1 MSGKAALTVRD
12 LRAGY
17 GEQDILKGV
26 SITVPEG
33 RIVAIVGP
41 NGSGKSTLLKAIYGI
56 VPVRAGT
63 VELEGASLKGRRPD
77 QITAMGL
84 NMVPQIAN
92 VFPEMS
98 VLENLELGALPIRHR
113 YREQLA
119 KVLAAQPLLERLL
132 PQRAATLSGGQRQ
145 MVALGRALMSDPK
158 LILLDEPSAGLAPMV
173 QDQVFAKVKEI
184 NGQGV
189 SVLMVEQRAR
199 QCLAIADYAY
209 VLEQGQNRLEGEAA
223 ALMNDP
229 EVIRLYLGAAR
240 TPVAGAPA

>member
-1 MSGKAALTVRD
+1 VTAALTVRD

-63 VELEGASLKGRRPD
+63 IELRGTSLVGRRPD
-77 QITAMGL
+77 QITGLGL

-98 VLENLELGALPIRHR
+98 VLENLELGALPIRRR
-113 YREQLA
+113 YPEQLA

-145 MVALGRALMSDPK
+145 MVALGRALMSDPR
-158 LILLDEPSAGLAPMV
+158 LIILDEPSAGLAPMV
-173 QDQVFAKVKEI
+173 QDQVFAKIKEI

-209 VLEQGQNRLEGEAA
+209 VLEQGLNRLEGEAT
-223 ALMNDP
+223 ALMHDP
-229 EVIRLYLGAAR
+229 EVVRLYLGAAR
-240 TPVAGAPA
+240 GTAA